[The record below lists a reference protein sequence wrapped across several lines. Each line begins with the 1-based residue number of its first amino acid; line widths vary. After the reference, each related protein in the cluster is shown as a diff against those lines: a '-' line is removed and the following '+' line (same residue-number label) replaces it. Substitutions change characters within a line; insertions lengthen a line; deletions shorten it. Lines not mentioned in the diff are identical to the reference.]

1 MIKRRVIELTSTKIP
16 NTRGQNKRFAYVLA
30 VVMTIIFGLASR
42 NFGHLLPPFVAENAG
57 DMLWAMMVY
66 FGFRFLLVRK
76 NMLTA
81 ICLSFLFSFAI
92 EFSQLYQADW
102 INQLRATVLGA
113 LVLGKG
119 YLTVDLIRYTTGII
133 FATAVDRTM
142 INFTPVQK

>member
-1 MIKRRVIELTSTKIP
+1 MIKRRVIELTSTIIP
-16 NTRGQNKRFAYVLA
+16 NPRGQNKRFAYVLA

-42 NFGHLLPPFVAENAG
+42 KFGHLLPPFVAENAG

-119 YLTVDLIRYTTGII
+119 YLTVDLIRYITGII
-133 FATAVDRTM
+133 FATALDRTM